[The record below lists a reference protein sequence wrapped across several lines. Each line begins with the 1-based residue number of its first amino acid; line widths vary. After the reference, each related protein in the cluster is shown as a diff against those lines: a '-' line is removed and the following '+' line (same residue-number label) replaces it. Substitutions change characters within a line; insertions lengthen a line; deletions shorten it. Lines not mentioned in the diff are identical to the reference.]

1 MKNLSIVLLVVGI
14 AYLGMPACTNDVL
27 PKPDLQAVCDTI
39 KVTYENGIKDIIDQS
54 CAYSGC
60 HSPGGIGTGNYTSY
74 NGLLPILN
82 NGLFEE
88 RVITLR
94 NDPAIGMPPN
104 ASVYPESQKDDLT
117 EEELLLIQ
125 CWLLA
130 GFPEK

>member
-1 MKNLSIVLLVVGI
+1 MKKISILLFAVFAVWVGTH
-14 AYLGMPACTNDVL
+14 GCTNDVL
-27 PKPDLQAVCDTI
+27 PKPDLQVLCDTI
-39 KVTYENGIKDIIDQS
+39 QVSYENGIKAIIDQS

-60 HSPGGIGTGNYTSY
+60 HAPGGIGTGNYTTY
-74 NGLLPILN
+74 NGLLPVLQS
-82 NGLFEE
+82 GLFEE

-94 NDPAIGMPPN
+94 NDPAVGMPPN
-104 ASVYPESQKDDLT
+104 ASVYPESIKDDLT